1 MKKYFGN
8 AFSLQMIDDLAK
20 ATNLRIVPITPA
32 DVPQDAESVV
42 GHADTARFLSGI
54 LGWPVAFNRANVSLN
69 AGDILYVAQLTG
81 GRLPEGAT
89 ELPAGVKLAW
99 YRVTIE
105 ESAPSYV
112 LTTYAGMPG
121 EFGGFESPD
130 RVFASQEDA
139 EAYVKAS
146 EPTAEA
152 AEVTETDAKDGIVA
166 QWHVRDTIW
175 RKLYRCV
182 AE

>member
-1 MKKYFGN
+1 MKKYLGN
-8 AFSLQMIDDLAK
+8 ALSLQMLDLTKVA
-20 ATNLRIVPITPA
+20 NLRIEPISPQ
-32 DVPQDAESVV
+32 DVPADAESVV
-42 GHADTARFLSGI
+42 GHPDTARVLSGI
-54 LGWPVAFNRANVSLN
+54 LGRPVPFNRANLHLTS
-69 AGDILYVAQLTG
+69 GDVLYVAQLTG

-89 ELPAGVKLAW
+89 ELPEGFAFSYL
-99 YRVTIE
+99 RVTIE
-105 ESAPSYV
+105 ESHHFV

-130 RVFASQEDA
+130 RVFSSQEDA
-139 EAYVKAS
+139 EAYVKAT
-146 EPTAEA
+146 EPDASA
-152 AEVTETDAKDGIVA
+152 AAVSDTDKKEGIVA